1 MNSEQSNYMIA
12 GIKNNK
18 QKFLGEGSYGCTL
31 TPGLDCKGKINKYY
45 YKLNKIQEVDFNSKN
60 EIEISQAVKKIT
72 GFKKRFVPVSKY
84 CIVKFNNLQT
94 SKDIINN
101 CENLF
106 GSYSKNDD
114 IYFINKEYYMFY
126 MRYIKGSSPNR
137 YLLQFDNINHF
148 YNKFY
153 YSFYYLLN
161 SIYLLNKNKIVHND
175 LHYNNIIYD
184 INNDIPYIIDF
195 GLSFKYEYLFKLSK
209 GFDYYY
215 IKKLFF
221 DWRENMWWWLSEKK
235 FISFIIY
242 NKSNYYQVNV
252 NSDFTENTLTENILD
267 IFINDV
273 YYSFTREHDINFIFN
288 NQEIQEFYKILKNF
302 YYKFLPINDKQGKYK
317 YYSSIIKELLPFV
330 LKYNDLHTLASSYI
344 QIIYNKLN
352 QEINFKNFSSSKYIV
367 TLDFIKSLIKKV
379 YYPDPYYRLSTYQFI
394 SIFNFVFNFCKSID
408 VKDLKNNKYIDKF
421 NLDFKSLLNDI
432 NYSYDL
438 FFNKSYAYI
447 DFDLILSKDN
457 IMLIKNF
464 DFQII

>member
-1 MNSEQSNYMIA
+1 MKEI
-12 GIKNNK
+12 IKEK
-18 QKFLGEGSYGCTL
+18 FQK
-31 TPGLDCKGKINKYY
+31 
-45 YKLNKIQEVDFNSKN
+45 
-60 EIEISQAVKKIT
+60 
-72 GFKKRFVPVSKY
+72 
-84 CIVKFNNLQT
+84 
-94 SKDIINN
+94 
-101 CENLF
+101 
-106 GSYSKNDD
+106 
-114 IYFINKEYYMFY
+114 
-126 MRYIKGSSPNR
+126 
-137 YLLQFDNINHF
+137 LL
-148 YNKFY
+148 
-153 YSFYYLLN
+153 SL
-161 SIYLLNKNKIVHND
+161 
-175 LHYNNIIYD
+175 
-184 INNDIPYIIDF
+184 
-195 GLSFKYEYLFKLSK
+195 
-209 GFDYYY
+209 
-215 IKKLFF
+215 
-221 DWRENMWWWLSEKK
+221 
-235 FISFIIY
+235 
-242 NKSNYYQVNV
+242 
-252 NSDFTENTLTENILD
+252 
-267 IFINDV
+267 
-273 YYSFTREHDINFIFN
+273 
-288 NQEIQEFYKILKNF
+288 ILKNF

-352 QEINFKNFSSSKYIV
+352 QEINSKNFSSSKYIV